1 MLIFLSI
8 LEEGNFKSSQELGI
22 SLKSC
27 LEEYHLKKKKKKR
40 TKDSNNSDRELLAF
54 EVSEIKETFLD

>member
-27 LEEYHLKKKKKKR
+27 LEEYHLKKKKKR